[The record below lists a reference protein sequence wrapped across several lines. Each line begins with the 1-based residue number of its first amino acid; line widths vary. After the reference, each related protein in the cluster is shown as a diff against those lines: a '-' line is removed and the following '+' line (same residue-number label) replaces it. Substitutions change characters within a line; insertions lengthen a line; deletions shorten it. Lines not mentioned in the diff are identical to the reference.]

1 MGTLCSTARRAAR
14 LFPTQCVR
22 APIPACPPTPAVF
35 WVFVLTTAGP
45 AGLLKA
51 RFQAARPRGPAVSRP
66 PSQGRGRASES
77 LEKRMALP
85 TVGSVCVSVGAEGG
99 SGFPSRCPANASPT
113 KLRSRLGGKQKA
125 PEQPALCCGL
135 CPPGSMCHTH
145 KPLPGLVCHTQHP
158 CQLHSRTPATQRKH
172 GPAASSAQALPGST
186 PVRAGGSCVAREMGL
201 QRFRHLG
208 PCWAL
213 CHDLDHDHLHG
224 ASLL

>member
-51 RFQAARPRGPAVSRP
+51 RFQAARPHGPAVSRP

-85 TVGSVCVSVGAEGG
+85 TVGSVCVSVGAGG
-99 SGFPSRCPANASPT
+99 GVVSHLAAQLTPHRQNSAHGSEENR
-113 KLRSRLGGKQKA
+113 RLQN
-125 PEQPALCCGL
+125 
-135 CPPGSMCHTH
+135 S
-145 KPLPGLVCHTQHP
+145 
-158 CQLHSRTPATQRKH
+158 QRYA
-172 GPAASSAQALPGST
+172 AASALLGPCAT
-186 PVRAGGSCVAREMGL
+186 HTNPCLGSCVTRNTHNTHVNFIPEL
-201 QRFRHLG
+201 QPLSGSTGRPPPPPRLCPVPLRSG
-208 PCWAL
+208 QEGVVWPGRWACRDLDIWAL
-213 CHDLDHDHLHG
+213 AG
-224 ASLL
+224 RFAMT